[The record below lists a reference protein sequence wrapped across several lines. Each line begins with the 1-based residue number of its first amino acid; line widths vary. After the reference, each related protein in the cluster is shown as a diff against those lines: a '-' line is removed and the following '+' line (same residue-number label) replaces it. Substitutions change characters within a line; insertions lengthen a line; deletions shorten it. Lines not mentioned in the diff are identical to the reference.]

1 MNILISW
8 LILILAII
16 CAVGTMRIINGI
28 KTIESLFTG
37 DKRHK

>member
-16 CAVGTMRIINGI
+16 CAVGIMRIINGI
-28 KTIESLFTG
+28 K
-37 DKRHK
+37 

>member
-16 CAVGTMRIINGI
+16 CAVGIMRILNGI
-28 KTIESLFTG
+28 KPLDSLFTG

>member
-16 CAVGTMRIINGI
+16 CAVGIMRIIN
-28 KTIESLFTG
+28 
-37 DKRHK
+37 

>member
-16 CAVGTMRIINGI
+16 CAVGIMRIINGI
-28 KTIESLFTG
+28 
-37 DKRHK
+37 